1 MTDEAIIFARNQ
13 KTRWSPCYNLVSR
26 WLTHK
31 GIKNVPSDSQARRWW
46 LKDGPEFGLA
56 AAANIMGL
64 IERDPQPGDVAV
76 IDQGR
81 WQEPI
86 LGLVAN
92 HGFSVVRSFGVVAVG
107 TPRIIRAWGLP
118 WEV

>member
-1 MTDEAIIFARNQ
+1 MTDEAIIFARSQ

-26 WLTHK
+26 WLTHN
-31 GIKNVPSDSQARRWW
+31 GITNVPTDSQARRWW

-56 AAANIMGL
+56 TAAKIMGL

-86 LGLVAN
+86 LGLVAK